1 MIKKIL
7 FIALLGLSVNAFAQ
21 NPPEGVS
28 SENNIPKA
36 VYPCVD
42 AQHRATFTLKAPTAS
57 EVAVDICSKK
67 YPMTKDSDGLWKVTT
82 DPLVVGPHYYQLVVD
97 GVRVNDPNVYTVYG
111 CGSEYSLIEIPEDP
125 QTAAYYT
132 FNPDIPHGQVRECQ
146 YWSESHQAVRRC
158 YVYTPAEYET
168 SQGKYPYFIL
178 QHGMAEN
185 ETGWH
190 MQGKM
195 ANILDNNIAAGKAV
209 PMVVVM
215 DNGDCDYSFGAVPGE
230 SQDAFGASF
239 QQVVLEEL
247 IPFVEKNFRV
257 YTDKANR
264 GIAGLSWG
272 GKQSFDIGLTH
283 PELFSCVGAFS
294 GAIFVFPGVDLKT
307 LYGGA
312 FANPQKFNNDV
323 PVLFLSNGTEEGLG
337 AMAMDKMFDEAG
349 IKYTR
354 FVSEG
359 TAHEW
364 LTWRRSLNEF
374 VQLIFKK

>member
-1 MIKKIL
+1 MKKLIL
-7 FIALLGLSVNAFAQ
+7 LALLGMSMSVFAQ

-42 AQHRATFTLKAPTAS
+42 AQHRATFALKAPSAT
-57 EVAVDICSKK
+57 EVAVDICSKV
-67 YPMTKDSDGLWKVTT
+67 YPMTKGEDGVWKGTT
-82 DPLVVGPHYYQLVVD
+82 EPLVVGPHYYQLVVD

-111 CGSEYSLIEIPEDP
+111 CGSDYSLIEIPEDP

-146 YWSESHQAVRRC
+146 YWSASQKKVRRC
-158 YVYTPAEYET
+158 YIYTPAGYDT
-168 SQGKYPYFIL
+168 SSAKYPYFIL

-195 ANILDNNIAAGKAV
+195 VNIMDNNIAAGTAV

-215 DNGDCDYSFGAVPGE
+215 DNGDCDYSFGAVKGE
-230 SQDAFGASF
+230 TQDEFGASF
-239 QQVVLEEL
+239 EQVVVEEL
-247 IPFVEKNFRV
+247 IPFVEQNFRV
-257 YTDKANR
+257 YTDRDHR

-283 PELFSCVGAFS
+283 PELFSGVGAFS
-294 GAIFVFPGVDLKT
+294 GAIFVMPNMDVKT
-307 LYGGA
+307 LYKGA
-312 FANPQKFNNDV
+312 FADPAAFNRNYK
-323 PVLFLSNGTEEGLG
+323 VLFMSNGTEEGLG
-337 AMAMDKMFDEAG
+337 GMALDKMFTDAG
-349 IKYTR
+349 VKYTR
-354 FVSEG
+354 FVSQG

-374 VQLIFKK
+374 VKLIFK

>member
-7 FIALLGLSVNAFAQ
+7 FLALLGLCANAFAQ

-57 EVAVDICSKK
+57 TVAVDICSKQ
-67 YPMTKDSDGLWKVTT
+67 YPMTKDPDGLWKVTT

-283 PELFSCVGAFS
+283 PETFSCVGAFS

-312 FANPQKFNNDV
+312 FANPQKFNSDV

-337 AMAMDKMFDEAG
+337 AMALDKMFDEAG